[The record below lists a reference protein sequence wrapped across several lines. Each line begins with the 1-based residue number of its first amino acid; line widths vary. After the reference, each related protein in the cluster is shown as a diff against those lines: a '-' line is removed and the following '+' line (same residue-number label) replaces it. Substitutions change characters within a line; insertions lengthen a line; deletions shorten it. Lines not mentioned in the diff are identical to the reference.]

1 MKTLSLLTIVALT
14 TIQPALATDN
24 IYVRPKALTAGQFSS
39 NCGMQGG
46 TAVDISGP
54 RDTSTTIDCQK
65 KDGTSVTCSFDAQD
79 GTLCVGESRTP
90 RRPS

>member
-1 MKTLSLLTIVALT
+1 MKTIMFALAAT
-14 TIQPALATDN
+14 TLATAPAFATDN
-24 IYVRPKALTAGQFSS
+24 IYVRPKSLSAGQFTS

-46 TAVDISGP
+46 TPVNISDGS
-54 RDTSTTIDCQK
+54 TSTTTIDCRK

-90 RRPS
+90 RRPG